1 MNEWLLFLWILIG
14 IFAVVLAANWLQ
26 IKFKIKS
33 ETIRIFVHVLIGLV
47 VSLCIYIFKSN
58 IQLILLSLIFIGVNL
73 TTLKLNMFQSINNTD
88 RKSYGTVYFPLSIF
102 LLLFFFWDKPI
113 SLILSI
119 LVMSLAD
126 PLATIIGNQGKTS
139 FIPWKDK
146 KSRRG
151 SLAMFG
157 STLLIIMLGTDLL
170 ARIYSASF
178 YIPFPVL
185 LGCSLFTALSST
197 LAESISFK
205 GSDNIS
211 VPIVTFLSYEI
222 FLINYT
228 HGTLVPLF
236 FWSFLSILIFYY
248 SWYKRSLSL
257 SGAIS
262 GYLIGIIIF
271 GSGGWPWIIPL
282 VFFFIS
288 SSILSHLNHK
298 EYPERNILQI
308 LANGSLGAFFAS
320 IYFFYQFPPAI
331 ILYLGAIGAAT
342 ADTWATEIGFYSKKE
357 PKLIFSKTIVKRGV
371 SGGITILG
379 LAASMLGAFIVGIL
393 GEKILGM
400 NDLLFPIAIGGL
412 AGSAT
417 DSILGRF
424 IQAQFE
430 CSICGSKTEDRYH
443 CDKKAKLIF
452 GSKFIGNDMVNFI
465 NTIVGATVTYYLWM
479 FYG

>member
-1 MNEWLLFLWILIG
+1 MNEWYLFSLILIS
-14 IFAVVLAANWLQ
+14 IFSVMLATNWLQ
-26 IKFKIKS
+26 AKTLINS
-33 ETIRIFVHVLIGLV
+33 DSIRIFVHILVGLT
-47 VSLCIYIFKSN
+47 VSICIYIFKSN
-58 IQLILLSLIFIGVNL
+58 IQLILLSSIFIGFNL
-73 TTLKLNMFQSINNTD
+73 LTLKLGKFKSINNTS
-88 RKSYGTVYFPLSIF
+88 RKSYGTIYFPLSIF
-102 LLLFFFWDKPI
+102 ILSFFFWEKPI

-119 LVMSLAD
+119 LVMTLSD
-126 PLATIIGNQGKTS
+126 PIATIIGKNEKTT
-139 FIPWKDK
+139 FVPWRDK

-151 SLAMFG
+151 VLAMFA
-157 STLLIIMLGTDLL
+157 STFLIIMLGTDLL
-170 ARIYSASF
+170 ARIYNASF
-178 YIPFPVL
+178 YIPLTVL
-185 LGCSLFTALSST
+185 FGCSLFTALSAT

-228 HGTLVPLF
+228 HGELSTLA
-236 FWSFLSILIFYY
+236 FWSFLSLFIFYY
-248 SWYKRSLSL
+248 SWYKRSLSS

-271 GSGGWPWIIPL
+271 GSGGWPWIFPL

-288 SSILSHLNHK
+288 SSFLSHLNHK
-298 EYPERNILQI
+298 ESPERNILQI
-308 LANGSLGAFFAS
+308 LANGGLGAFFAS

-342 ADTWATEIGFYSKKE
+342 ADTWATEIGFYSRNE

-371 SGGITILG
+371 SGGITMLG
-379 LAASMLGAFIVGIL
+379 LTASMLGAFIIGIL

-400 NDLLFPIAIGGL
+400 NGLLFPIALGGL

-424 IQAQFE
+424 IQAQFK
-430 CSICGSKTEDRYH
+430 CVSCNSSTEDRYH
-443 CDKKAKLIF
+443 CDKRAKLIF

-465 NTIVGATVTYYLWM
+465 NTIIGATVTYYLWM
-479 FYG
+479 YYG

>member
-1 MNEWLLFLWILIG
+1 
-14 IFAVVLAANWLQ
+14 
-26 IKFKIKS
+26 
-33 ETIRIFVHVLIGLV
+33 
-47 VSLCIYIFKSN
+47 
-58 IQLILLSLIFIGVNL
+58 
-73 TTLKLNMFQSINNTD
+73 
-88 RKSYGTVYFPLSIF
+88 
-102 LLLFFFWDKPI
+102 
-113 SLILSI
+113 
-119 LVMSLAD
+119 
-126 PLATIIGNQGKTS
+126 
-139 FIPWKDK
+139 
-146 KSRRG
+146 
-151 SLAMFG
+151 MFG

-170 ARIYSASF
+170 ARIYNASF

-185 LGCSLFTALSST
+185 LSCSLFTALSST

-228 HGTLVPLF
+228 HGTLVPLL

-320 IYFFYQFPPAI
+320 IYFFYQA
-331 ILYLGAIGAAT
+331 
-342 ADTWATEIGFYSKKE
+342 
-357 PKLIFSKTIVKRGV
+357 
-371 SGGITILG
+371 
-379 LAASMLGAFIVGIL
+379 
-393 GEKILGM
+393 
-400 NDLLFPIAIGGL
+400 
-412 AGSAT
+412 
-417 DSILGRF
+417 
-424 IQAQFE
+424 
-430 CSICGSKTEDRYH
+430 
-443 CDKKAKLIF
+443 
-452 GSKFIGNDMVNFI
+452 
-465 NTIVGATVTYYLWM
+465 
-479 FYG
+479 